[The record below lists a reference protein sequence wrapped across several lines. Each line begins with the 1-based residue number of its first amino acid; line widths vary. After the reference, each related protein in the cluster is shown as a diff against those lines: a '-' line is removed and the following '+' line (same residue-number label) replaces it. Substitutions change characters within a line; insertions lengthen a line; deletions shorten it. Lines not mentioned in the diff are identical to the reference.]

1 MEHLTSNTSYVNS
14 EMDDMC
20 RVALLEPDKA
30 QEAIASLPTINT
42 VKQEADPDETKV
54 LRAVNIREFLSMEFP
69 TRENILNPWLSTQGL
84 AMVHGIR
91 GLGKT
96 FLVMGIALAV
106 TSGGKFLKWQAS
118 KPCGVLHLD
127 GEMPAVTLQERYSR
141 FIDSADLEP
150 TAPLKIITPDLQK
163 FWMPDLASIKG
174 QQELEQHLDG
184 IRLVIVDNIS
194 TLCRRGRENEAES
207 WLPVQEWALW
217 LRTRGISV
225 LFVHHSSKSGLQR
238 GTSRRED
245 VLDTVIGL
253 RRPVDYRPDEGAK
266 FVIHFEKARGIY
278 GDDVKPFEAAL
289 ITSPDGKQQWIIKD
303 LEESLTEK
311 VAKLLNEGVPQY
323 EIVEELKISKG
334 TVSKHK
340 KKAAGLGL
348 LLSSGQVS

>member
-1 MEHLTSNTSYVNS
+1 
-14 EMDDMC
+14 MC

-30 QEAIASLPTINT
+30 QEAVASLPTTNT

-54 LRAVNIREFLSMEFP
+54 LRAVNIREFLSMEFL

-96 FLVMGIALAV
+96 FFVMGVAV
-106 TSGGKFLKWQAS
+106 AVASGRQFLKWQAN

-127 GEMPAVTLQERYSR
+127 GEMPAVTLQERYSK
-141 FIDSADLEP
+141 FIVSTDLEP
-150 TAPLKIITPDLQK
+150 MAPLKIVTPDLQK
-163 FWMPDLASIKG
+163 IWMPDLTIIGG
-174 QQELEQHLDG
+174 QQLLEPHLDG

-207 WLPVQEWALW
+207 WLPVQEWALR

-225 LFVHHSSKSGLQR
+225 LFVHHSNKSGLQR

-245 VLDTVIGL
+245 VLDVVIGL
-253 RRPVDYRPDEGAK
+253 RRPADYRPDEGAK
-266 FVIHFEKARGIY
+266 FEVHFEKSRGIY

-289 ITSPDGKQQWIIKD
+289 ITGSDGSQQWTIKD
-303 LEESLTEK
+303 LKESLTEK

-323 EIVEELKISKG
+323 EIAEELKITKG
-334 TVSKHK
+334 TVSKYK
-340 KKAAGLGL
+340 KKAAELGL
-348 LLSSGQVS
+348 L

>member
-1 MEHLTSNTSYVNS
+1 MENLTSDTGYVNS

-20 RVALLEPDKA
+20 RVALLEPDEV
-30 QEAIASLPTINT
+30 QESVTSLPHINT
-42 VKQEADPDETKV
+42 VKQESDPDETKV
-54 LRAVNIREFLSMEFP
+54 LRAVNIPEFLSMKIP

-96 FLVMGIALAV
+96 FFVMGVALAV
-106 TSGGKFLKWQAS
+106 ASGGKFLKWQAN
-118 KPCGVLHLD
+118 KPCGVLYLD

-141 FIDSADLEP
+141 FIVSVNPKPMVPL
-150 TAPLKIITPDLQK
+150 LKIVTPDLQK
-163 FWMPDLASIKG
+163 FRMPDLTIIEG
-174 QQELEQHLDG
+174 QQLLEPHLDG

-207 WLPVQEWALW
+207 WLPVQEWALR

-225 LFVHHSSKSGLQR
+225 LFVHHSNKSGLQR

-245 VLDTVIGL
+245 VLDVVIGL

-266 FVIHFEKARGIY
+266 FEVHFEKSRGIY

-289 ITSPDGKQQWIIKD
+289 M
-303 LEESLTEK
+303 
-311 VAKLLNEGVPQY
+311 VV
-323 EIVEELKISKG
+323 
-334 TVSKHK
+334 
-340 KKAAGLGL
+340 
-348 LLSSGQVS
+348 